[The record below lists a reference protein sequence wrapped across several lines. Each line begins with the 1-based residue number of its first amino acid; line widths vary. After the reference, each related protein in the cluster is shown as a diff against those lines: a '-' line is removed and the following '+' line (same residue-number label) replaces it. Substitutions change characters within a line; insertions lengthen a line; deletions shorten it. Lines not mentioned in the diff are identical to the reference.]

1 MRKLDL
7 TVPLNNDPAFE
18 FPIKD
23 ERHRPINLGGAV
35 IECYVKYKVTDSD
48 DEAVLYKGVIITPS
62 NQGRCK
68 VSMRARS
75 SAASCGLNTRT
86 LHGAGPRSTAA
97 SLVARRKVRLS
108 SS

>member
-7 TVPLNNDPAFE
+7 TVPLNKDPAFE

-68 VSMRARS
+68 VSMRAEDVGGPDNQVYHLDVIQNGRRVTHYH
-75 SAASCGLNTRT
+75 GT
-86 LHGAGPRSTAA
+86 LKKMR
-97 SLVARRKVRLS
+97 V
-108 SS
+108 